1 MPKPRTVAALKV
13 AGAGL
18 MSAFT
23 AVLSWQAGGFW
34 GLLTGVSAVGWAM
47 MAREMLDAKDA
58 SVRSTLESIG
68 RNTIL
73 DLVKVRQTRRF
84 TGDGPSVRTWRT
96 YTDTDGAKWR
106 VTVEVVD
113 ERVEA

>member
-1 MPKPRTVAALKV
+1 MPKPRTIAALKV
-13 AGAGL
+13 AGACL

-23 AVLSWQAGGFW
+23 GAMAWQAGGFW
-34 GLLTGVSAVGWAM
+34 GLLCGVSAVGWAM
-47 MAREMLDAKDA
+47 MARKVVDAKGQA
-58 SVRSTLESIG
+58 VRSTLESIG
-68 RNTIL
+68 LNTVM

-84 TGDGPSVRTWRT
+84 TGDGPSVRMWHT

-113 ERVEA
+113 ERVDA